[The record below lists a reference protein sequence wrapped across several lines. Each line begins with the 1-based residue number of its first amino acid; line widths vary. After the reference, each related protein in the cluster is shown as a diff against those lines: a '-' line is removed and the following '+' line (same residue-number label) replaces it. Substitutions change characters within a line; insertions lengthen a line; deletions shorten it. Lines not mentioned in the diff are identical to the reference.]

1 MVMGIESQDWSKV
14 GSGQDRV
21 TTNFSDGSSRDATRR
36 EDGGITV
43 TDRSNTGVEKTGEG
57 ATGITG
63 TLTSATRLR

>member
-1 MVMGIESQDWSKV
+1 MAIESQEWSKV

-21 TTNFSDGSSRDATRR
+21 TTIFRDGSSRDATRR

-57 ATGITG
+57 VTGVFG
-63 TLTSATRLR
+63 TLTSAKRLG